1 MEDDNLQVEAIED
14 RDNGGVEVTPEINE
28 TYEDSHYRSEQ
39 VLTLG
44 RSILRTIQEV
54 HYVIKDSSLKKE
66 QLETL
71 LAYRDTLVSKLK

>member
-1 MEDDNLQVEAIED
+1 MEDDNLEVEGYED
-14 RDNGGVEVTPEINE
+14 TQEEAPVKDNS
-28 TYEDSHYRSEQ
+28 YSDSHYRSEQ
-39 VLTLG
+39 VLELG

-71 LAYRDTLVSKLK
+71 LAYRDALVSKLK

>member
-1 MEDDNLQVEAIED
+1 MEDDNLQVE
-14 RDNGGVEVTPEINE
+14 G
-28 TYEDSHYRSEQ
+28 YEDLVQEEAPVKDNSYTDSQYKSEQ
-39 VLTLG
+39 ILTLG